1 MARRPKQDVTLIA
14 VSKQQQ
20 AERIDASL
28 ANGHRVF
35 GENRV
40 QEAKTR
46 WKERKVLYPDLSL
59 HLIGPLQS
67 NKTAEAVCLF
77 DVIHTVDRPKIATAI
92 AFEANK
98 QQKQIE
104 CFIQVNTGEELQ
116 KSGIAPAELENF
128 LAFCRM
134 EAGLSVKGLM
144 CIPPVLEEAA
154 MHFALLSR
162 KLDSLGWSYG
172 ALPAHDGLWSAAQ
185 DTAHDVAARLAIV
198 PMVLEARGLDVT
210 PATLARVRAQGDE
223 NGAKILERI
232 LDDEIRHVAAGSKH
246 FHAICKMRA
255 QNPQKTWQ
263 NLVGMH
269 FAGGLKPPFN
279 DSARFAGGLP
289 RDYYAGI
296 A

>member
-1 MARRPKQDVTLIA
+1 MDAEAITEAFSSVRKKIDQAATLARQPKQDVTLIA

-154 MHFALLSR
+154 MHFALLKTLSDR
-162 KLDSLGWSYG
+162 HGLASLSMGMSGDYEEAIGFG
-172 ALPAHDGLWSAAQ
+172 ATHVRLGSALFG
-185 DTAHDVAARLAIV
+185 ARI
-198 PMVLEARGLDVT
+198 
-210 PATLARVRAQGDE
+210 
-223 NGAKILERI
+223 
-232 LDDEIRHVAAGSKH
+232 
-246 FHAICKMRA
+246 
-255 QNPQKTWQ
+255 
-263 NLVGMH
+263 
-269 FAGGLKPPFN
+269 
-279 DSARFAGGLP
+279 
-289 RDYYAGI
+289 
-296 A
+296 